1 MIYVFLIFKKKK
13 TTSYDLSFL
22 KILKSS
28 LSLRFFYLSANFI
41 SFFLEVWIL
50 FIYQMIVY
58 DQKFHMLKC
67 KADLMVY
74 YFVDNQSLASFK
86 VLLYFFQH
94 SCYLNVPTSNQSSGK
109 KDVVSETISFNFSQ
123 KDKKKLLVNKSPTQ
137 VRIVKKTDL

>member
-1 MIYVFLIFKKKK
+1 
-13 TTSYDLSFL
+13 
-22 KILKSS
+22 
-28 LSLRFFYLSANFI
+28 
-41 SFFLEVWIL
+41 
-50 FIYQMIVY
+50 MIVY

-74 YFVDNQSLASFK
+74 YFVDNRSLASFK
-86 VLLYFFQH
+86 VLNFFQH

>member
-1 MIYVFLIFKKKK
+1 
-13 TTSYDLSFL
+13 
-22 KILKSS
+22 
-28 LSLRFFYLSANFI
+28 
-41 SFFLEVWIL
+41 
-50 FIYQMIVY
+50 MIVY

-109 KDVVSETISFNFSQ
+109 KMWYQ
-123 KDKKKLLVNKSPTQ
+123 KLSVLTFHKRIKKITGK
-137 VRIVKKTDL
+137 

>member
-1 MIYVFLIFKKKK
+1 
-13 TTSYDLSFL
+13 
-22 KILKSS
+22 
-28 LSLRFFYLSANFI
+28 
-41 SFFLEVWIL
+41 
-50 FIYQMIVY
+50 MIVY

-86 VLLYFFQH
+86 VHLYFFQH

-137 VRIVKKTDL
+137 VRIVKKIDL